1 MSQKR
6 VAYFDLL
13 NIFAALSVVFLHA
26 NGAVHTFSNTLA
38 WKQALGIEVI
48 CYWAVP
54 VFFMLSGANLMNYRQ
69 RYSTALFFKKRLI
82 KIIIPFI
89 VWTLFYAVLFR
100 VNPFKTGLRDF
111 FSRCFNTGILSTFW
125 FFIPLLAIYLA
136 MPILSLLKDNR
147 RILWYMFGVSF
158 CLISLLPSLFTY
170 LGLAWNYAL
179 APIMS
184 SGYLIYAIL
193 GYLLATAEV
202 SKGRR
207 IAIYVL
213 AVFSLL
219 LRYFA
224 TLLLSQ
230 RDGTLNRLFFD
241 YLQYHTVFLAA
252 GVFLLFKHSKVIDRL
267 SKNDRFIRIIK
278 TLSGLSFG
286 VYLIHQAVIIFLQR
300 FIDPTTFTWRLAVPF
315 LIYLI
320 SVAIIFLLKKIPIL
334 KHIVP

>member
-1 MSQKR
+1 LLLGSACFLYAFGCKSYELQAKIFNCAFLQKET
-6 VAYFDLL
+6 YKNHNSF
-13 NIFAALSVVFLHA
+13 
-26 NGAVHTFSNTLA
+26 
-38 WKQALGIEVI
+38 
-48 CYWAVP
+48 
-54 VFFMLSGANLMNYRQ
+54 
-69 RYSTALFFKKRLI
+69 YSLDFVLCC
-82 KIIIPFI
+82 FI
-89 VWTLFYAVLFR
+89 QGKPIQNRTSR
-100 VNPFKTGLRDF
+100 F

-170 LGLAWNYAL
+170 LGLTWNYAL

-193 GYLLATAEV
+193 GYLLASADV
-202 SKGRR
+202 SKKKR
-207 IAIYVL
+207 IAIYIL

-300 FIDPTTFTWRLAVPF
+300 FINPTTFTWRLTVPF